1 MKKILIFGCNK
12 VTEAVVPILCSDISV
27 VSELCIASENKADC
41 DVLRKKYS
49 NLPVRIT
56 TARADVNNE
65 SGTKMMLSIIQP
77 DMIVNLEPAPLSTKV
92 MKIALYQGADYIDT
106 ALFDWN
112 KGDFLARQFELF
124 GEFRSKGLTAV
135 VGCAVDPSV
144 TTSLIRSVISEQF
157 DSADEADIIDVNMR
171 VTSDKTSI
179 RELLASPDFKAKGE
193 KALCVVNGEK
203 KEYDPLSVTISGGI
217 EQLGSDD
224 LYLLNDPIVEDITKE
239 IPEIA
244 TVRYFSTYKERSTAV
259 IDMLRDVGMLSDV
272 PVEIR
277 DGVKIAPID
286 FLSMVMP
293 DSGQEEKITGKSI
306 LAVVLSGKKDGKE
319 KSVLIY
325 AEEDN
330 DACLGK
336 NGVDVAS
343 YFDALAVVAGI
354 KLICLNKWKK
364 PGVFTACAFDPDIL
378 TDALRKLGFR
388 YNVTE
393 IPSVKLEIK
402 G

>member
-12 VTEAVVPILCSDISV
+12 VTEAVVPILCSDISIA
-27 VSELCIASENKADC
+27 SELCIASGNKADC

-49 NLPVRIT
+49 DLPVRIT

-77 DMIVNLEPAPLSTKV
+77 DMIVNLEPAPLSTKI
-92 MKIALYQGADYIDT
+92 MKIALYQGADYIDA
-106 ALFDWN
+106 ALCDWN

-124 GEFRSKGLTAV
+124 GEFRAKGLTAIA
-135 VGCAVDPSV
+135 GCAVDPSV
-144 TTSLIRSVISEQF
+144 TTTLIRAVASEYFDKVEEANVI
-157 DSADEADIIDVNMR
+157 DINMKSSSNK
-171 VTSDKTSI
+171 VSI
-179 RELLASPDFKAKGE
+179 KELLTSRDFKAKGE
-193 KALCVVNGEK
+193 KACCIVEDEK
-203 KEYDPLSVTISGGI
+203 KEYDPLSVTIADGI
-217 EQLGSDD
+217 EGLGDET
-224 LYLLNDPIVEDITKE
+224 LYLLNDPIVDDINRE
-239 IPEIA
+239 IPEIS

-272 PVEIR
+272 PVEISE
-277 DGVKIAPID
+277 GIKIAPID
-286 FLSMVMP
+286 FLSKVMP

-306 LAVVLSGKKDGKE
+306 AAIVLSGNKDDQDKT
-319 KSVLIY
+319 VLIS

-330 DACLGK
+330 EACISK

-343 YFDALAVVAGI
+343 YFDALTVVAGI

-364 PGVFTACAFDPDIL
+364 PGVFTACAFDPEIL